1 MRIKKCLVF
10 IFSFI
15 LLFNISAYAG
25 ENFNLNNVY
34 SNINELCQ
42 EKYRGRLA
50 GDKGNALATQYIERY
65 FKENGLKPAGDNG
78 TYLQSFQV
86 IVPVVDGTCSFK
98 IYDMNGKM
106 IREYQYGEDFKE
118 LSSGASTAGTVKGT
132 MSADLYSSSPIY
144 LEKTK
149 AAGESLYTYNE
160 DNKLLSCGIK
170 GVIVPSSGDFRFR
183 SPYKLQQLASDGIIK
198 IAVQE
203 DIVPELMTYSQKG
216 YIFEIKSPLSIKEKT
231 VSNVIGILEGWD
243 PTLPPLVL
251 SAHFD
256 HVGFDADGTIYPGAL
271 DNASGAAM
279 LLECI
284 NAVKNSGSNQRTVVF
299 AAFNAEEEGLIG
311 SSYFV
316 QHPPMDI
323 SKGECINFDMVGSA
337 KDLPLSLLCCSSRT
351 SFSKEIANLAKSLM
365 VNTNMLYESNSDH
378 APFNEAGI
386 SALTLIHD
394 DVEKIHT
401 PYDTIKNIN
410 IDNLKDVVA
419 LMDNYL
425 TCNGKV
431 IVQETINE
439 TAVSAP
445 IASTVNNSG
454 LNMAA
459 LGIAIG
465 AILLQICMIYLR
477 KKQRRE

>member
-1 MRIKKCLVF
+1 MRVKKCLIF

-25 ENFNLNNVY
+25 ENFNLNNIY
-34 SNINELCQ
+34 TTINELSQ

-50 GDKGNALATQYIERY
+50 GDKGNIMAVQYIEQY
-65 FKENGLKPAGDNG
+65 FKEKGLKPAGDKG

-86 IVPVVDGTCSFK
+86 VVPVVDGPCSFK
-98 IYDMNGKM
+98 IYDVNGKLVK
-106 IREYQYGEDFKE
+106 EYVYGKDFKE

-149 AAGESLYTYNE
+149 AAGESVYTYNE
-160 DNKLLSCGIK
+160 DNKLVSCGIK
-170 GVIVPSSGDFRFR
+170 GVIVPTSGDFRFR
-183 SPYKLQQLASDGIIK
+183 SPYKLQQLSSDGIIK
-198 IAVQE
+198 IAVHE

-216 YIFEIKSPLSIKEKT
+216 CTFEIKSPLSIQSKT
-231 VSNVIGILEGWD
+231 VSNVIGMLEGWD

-271 DNASGAAM
+271 DNASGVAM

-284 NAVKNSGSNQRTVVF
+284 NAIKNSGSNQRTIVF

-316 QHPPMDI
+316 QNPPIDI

-337 KDLPLSLLCCSSRT
+337 KDLPLSLLCSDSRT
-351 SFSKEIANLAKSLM
+351 LFSKEIANLARSLM
-365 VNTNMLYESNSDH
+365 VNTNLLYESNSDH
-378 APFNEAGI
+378 APFNAAGI
-386 SALTLIHD
+386 NALTLIHD

-401 PYDTIKNIN
+401 PYDTIENISVE
-410 IDNLKDVVA
+410 NLRDVITI
-419 LMDNYL
+419 MNSYL
-425 TCNGKV
+425 ACDGKV
-431 IVQETINE
+431 IVQDIANE

-445 IASTVNNSG
+445 IASTVSDSG
-454 LNMAA
+454 LNFAA
-459 LGIAIG
+459 LAIAIG

-477 KKQRRE
+477 RRQHRE